1 MARAFNVPAIRFE
14 LDDMLRANAHVARC
28 EQTGKPI
35 RRGAHASDTFRG
47 TYTPSTSAPLLYFT
61 LLSSLGEYEAA
72 ADGHAAAR
80 ALRPALRLSE
90 DELPPE
96 GRWLPRAVASV
107 ELVNARGE
115 LERVIFPIHP
125 LCAFLTPEARETFLR
140 KVPRGSAAAKLQ
152 GLLDGSAEL
161 QQEMEHQAKLVQRQ
175 GILAALL
182 RHYGALKRVLFAL
195 ALAIN
200 ALLVARDAAI
210 TSTTGASSLLVGD
223 DAPIWRHAHEASEH
237 EAAPAAAVAF
247 VVLGALLGVVAA
259 LLAVLHFL
267 QFGLLRVRRQLDAL
281 DRWAASRPALR
292 RSGRRLPAAVS
303 GALRYAVAA
312 PAALRSP
319 QFGFYL
325 LCAAAAAVGLA
336 YQPLVFALTLFDL
349 VNFSAVLRS
358 VLRAVS
364 NKARDLLVTLAFML
378 IITYCFG
385 ALGLV
390 LLREEFAAEGSPCHD
405 VLSCWVTVM
414 SEGMRRGD
422 IGESLERITPPHPRY
437 ATATVYSL
445 AFWVIV
451 ATLWLNLFFGI
462 ILDSF
467 GELRAAESA
476 RVADGSSVCFIC
488 GLERSRFE
496 LAGVSFSHHVRHEH
510 NLWYYLFHLVHLRC
524 TPPTE
529 YNGIESHVAAMLPEA
544 RDRGKGSTAFFPSN
558 RALALR
564 HEEAHARREREE
576 EEARQARVD
585 EEQRRVADQLELLG
599 RAQRRQQAA
608 VDGIGA
614 AVDKEAM
621 ALAHLRRQLAA
632 IETAQAKAAEAAA
645 EATARVEQQQASLL
659 AQRPQERKGSFFSA
673 EKPG

>member
-1 MARAFNVPAIRFE
+1 M
-14 LDDMLRANAHVARC
+14 
-28 EQTGKPI
+28 
-35 RRGAHASDTFRG
+35 
-47 TYTPSTSAPLLYFT
+47 
-61 LLSSLGEYEAA
+61 
-72 ADGHAAAR
+72 
-80 ALRPALRLSE
+80 
-90 DELPPE
+90 
-96 GRWLPRAVASV
+96 
-107 ELVNARGE
+107 
-115 LERVIFPIHP
+115 
-125 LCAFLTPEARETFLR
+125 
-140 KVPRGSAAAKLQ
+140 
-152 GLLDGSAEL
+152 
-161 QQEMEHQAKLVQRQ
+161 
-175 GILAALL
+175 
-182 RHYGALKRVLFAL
+182 
-195 ALAIN
+195 
-200 ALLVARDAAI
+200 
-210 TSTTGASSLLVGD
+210 
-223 DAPIWRHAHEASEH
+223 
-237 EAAPAAAVAF
+237 
-247 VVLGALLGVVAA
+247 AA

-390 LLREEFAAEGSPCHD
+390 LLREEFAAEGSPCHA
-405 VLSCWVTVM
+405 VLVLGDPVM

-422 IGESLERITPPHPRY
+422 IGALERITPPHPRY

-476 RVADGSSVCFIC
+476 RRRRLVGVLHLRPRAP
-488 GLERSRFE
+488 RFE

-544 RDRGKGSTAFFPSN
+544 RDRGKGRPPSSPPTARSPSATRRRTRGASARRRRRARRASTRSNAASPTSSSSSGARSGGSRRRSTAS
-558 RALALR
+558 
-564 HEEAHARREREE
+564 RR
-576 EEARQARVD
+576 
-585 EEQRRVADQLELLG
+585 
-599 RAQRRQQAA
+599 RRQGGDGARPLAA
-608 VDGIGA
+608 AARGDRDGAGEGAGGGGGA
-614 AVDKEAM
+614 AGG
-621 ALAHLRRQLAA
+621 
-632 IETAQAKAAEAAA
+632 AAA
-645 EATARVEQQQASLL
+645 GERL
-659 AQRPQERKGSFFSA
+659 AQRPQERRAPSSPRLHSPASVCKMWASWLQ
-673 EKPG
+673 PRI